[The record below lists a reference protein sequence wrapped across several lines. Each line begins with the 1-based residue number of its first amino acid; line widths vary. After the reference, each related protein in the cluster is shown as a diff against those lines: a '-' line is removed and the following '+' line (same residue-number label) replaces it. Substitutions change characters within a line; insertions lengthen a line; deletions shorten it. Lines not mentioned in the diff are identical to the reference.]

1 MCLAE
6 AEFFHSIGRKD
17 GSTDRPIDGQ
27 TSRWTDR
34 CNEATRRFSQLCK
47 CADQWID
54 CTEGH
59 SITAH
64 WRWTTTAVRH
74 KTVYM
79 IDFKY
84 SLILGNI
91 LAGVYVKINSTP
103 VPCWV
108 PADRLAI
115 HLYNGWTTNSGT
127 EHFFWVQ
134 VSNPTKISLQQVGT
148 RRVTLSVIK

>member
-6 AEFFHSIGRKD
+6 AELFHAIGRKD
-17 GSTDRPIDGQ
+17 GSTDRTIDGQ

-34 CNEATRRFSQLCK
+34 CNEANRQFSELRK

-54 CTEGH
+54 CTESQ

-64 WRWTTTAVRH
+64 WRWTTAVRH
-74 KTVYM
+74 KTVYT

-84 SLILGNI
+84 SLILGDI

-103 VPCWV
+103 VPCRV
-108 PADRLAI
+108 PVDRLAMQL
-115 HLYNGWTTNSGT
+115 HNGWTTDSGT
-127 EHFFWVQ
+127 KHFFWVQ
-134 VSNPTKISLQQVGT
+134 ISNPTKISPQQVGT
-148 RRVTLSVIK
+148 RKVT